1 MNQTVVF
8 SLVDILNKT
17 ENKIDKLSQRV
28 RIIDDKIANLEGE
41 FNSKLASL

>member
-17 ENKIDKLSQRV
+17 ENKTDKLSQTV
-28 RIIDDKIANLEGE
+28 RIIDDKIATLEGE